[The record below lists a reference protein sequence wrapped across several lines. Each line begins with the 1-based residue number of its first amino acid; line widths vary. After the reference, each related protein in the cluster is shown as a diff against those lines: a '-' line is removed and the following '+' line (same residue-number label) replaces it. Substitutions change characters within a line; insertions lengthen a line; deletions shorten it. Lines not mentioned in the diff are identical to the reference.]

1 MFKILQNSFF
11 KAVSTLTIGSLISQL
26 IPLALSPVLARI
38 FTPEDFGLFAIFFAL
53 TSIFGVSI
61 AGKYDISTLIPR
73 KDSDAINLTII
84 SFFLSL
90 IGSVLLLICIL
101 LFWIFNKDN
110 TFFTNSYYIWIIGL
124 PVAVLFTGIF
134 NTLSFINTRFE
145 NYSDIAQA
153 KIYKSIALSFSQI
166 ILGLYSF
173 GMVGLST
180 GLIISNIFAN
190 IKLVKNIFKK
200 SFTSTEISTKRIKE
214 LMIEYKVYPLYLN
227 PASLLDIA
235 TLQMP
240 LLFIIKIAGDT
251 INGHFFFASRIISI
265 PSTLIGKAISQV
277 FFQKITNL
285 KSNNKK
291 CIPLFTTTARTLFL
305 IALPISMILFLISP
319 IMFEFIFGKVWI
331 EAGLIAQY
339 LSLIFLI
346 QFPVSALSNILSLKE
361 FVKRATAWKILY
373 FSSSLILYLIT
384 ITLNLDFYLF
394 LKLYVIHE
402 YFLYSIYMILIVKS
416 VLQIDRGI

>member
-1 MFKILQNSFF
+1 MFKSLQNSFI

-26 IPLALSPVLARI
+26 ITLAFSPVLARI
-38 FTPEDFGLFAIFFAL
+38 FTPADFGLFAIFFAL
-53 TSIFGVSI
+53 TSIFGVSV

-73 KDSDAINLTII
+73 KDSDAINLTIL

-90 IGSVLLLICIL
+90 VGSVLLLICIL
-101 LFWIFNKDN
+101 FFWIFNRDN

-153 KIYKSIALSFSQI
+153 KIYKSIALTLSQI

-173 GMVGLST
+173 GMVGLSA
-180 GLIISNIFAN
+180 GLIVSNIFAN
-190 IKLVKNIFKK
+190 IKLAKNIFKK
-200 SFTSTEISTKRIKE
+200 SFRVREISSKRITE

-240 LLFIIKIAGDT
+240 LLFLIKIAGDT
-251 INGHFFFASRIISI
+251 INGYFFLASRVISI
-265 PSTLIGKAISQV
+265 PSALIGRAISQV
-277 FFQKITNL
+277 FFQKITRL
-285 KSNNKK
+285 RLNNKK
-291 CIPLFTTTARTLFL
+291 CIPLFTSTARTLFL
-305 IALPISMILFLISP
+305 IALPISMILFIISP

-361 FVKRATAWKILY
+361 FVKRATLWKILY
-373 FSSSLILYLIT
+373 FSSSLILYLVT

-416 VLQIDRGI
+416 VFQIDREI